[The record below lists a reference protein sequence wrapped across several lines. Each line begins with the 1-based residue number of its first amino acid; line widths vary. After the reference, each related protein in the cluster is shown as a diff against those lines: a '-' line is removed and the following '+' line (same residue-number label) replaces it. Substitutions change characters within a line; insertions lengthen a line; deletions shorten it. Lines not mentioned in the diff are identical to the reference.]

1 MTAVLSK
8 GASAGRGAERGAKVI
23 RGWRWEDGVERSEE
37 VCAALTACLD
47 RFLDYLGV
55 KRLSIERRVVEEAG
69 LDWLAGA
76 ADATVA
82 PGAS

>member
-1 MTAVLSK
+1 
-8 GASAGRGAERGAKVI
+8 VI

-37 VCAALTACLD
+37 MCAALTACLD

-55 KRLSIERRVVEEAG
+55 KGLSIERGVVEEAG
-69 LDWLAGA
+69 LDRLVGA